1 MGDKERLTRDQMAAI
16 VAQHLE
22 SGWIV
27 NLGFGMPSFVSNF
40 IYPEMGIS
48 LHSEQGLLGY
58 GPVAPPELED
68 LDVTNATGDYVTLL
82 PGAAVMHHADSF
94 AMIRKGLIDCVILGA
109 YEVDAGGSF
118 ANWKISLDLPTGL
131 GNTLGGAMDLAQCS
145 KRVFI
150 MMDHTT
156 SDGSPRL
163 VERCTLPVTAL
174 NVVKL
179 VVTDLAVL
187 AMTDAGFELQ
197 RHAPGYTFEEIQAL
211 TGTPLTVSPNLSPAV

>member
-1 MGDKERLTRDQMAAI
+1 MSEKEPFTRDQMAAI
-16 VAQHLE
+16 AAQHLE

-48 LHSEQGLLGY
+48 LHAEQGLLGY

-109 YEVDAGGSF
+109 YQVDASGSF

-150 MMDHTT
+150 MMAHTT
-156 SDGSPRL
+156 SDGSPRI
-163 VERCTLPVTAL
+163 VESCSLPVTAL

-179 VVTDLAVL
+179 VITDIAVM
-187 AMTDAGFELQ
+187 AMTDAGLELQ
-197 RHAPGYTFEEIQAL
+197 QHAPDYSVEEIQAL
-211 TGTPLTVSPNLSPAV
+211 TGIPLKVSPDLRPAV